1 MKPML
6 NRLSNVRK
14 HPNETMM
21 KRICL
26 LLTLG
31 LMMGCITTGF
41 SQSGYRL
48 WLDYK
53 PLGEVL
59 ANQYRSQIHKLVFPV
74 HSETDRIAKR
84 ELLLALDGLLGY
96 QPESADRIEGP
107 GTLVIGT
114 SASLSSLAGAG
125 DARDALPKHDEAYV
139 IHSLAGDSGSGT
151 IILGDTDKGVLYGV
165 YAFIGLL
172 QRGADISQLAL
183 VEAPKIQ
190 LRVLNHW
197 DNLDRTVERGY
208 AGFSLWDWHRL
219 PGYRDPRYTDYARAN
234 ASIGING
241 TVLNNVN
248 ANARMLTAP
257 YLEKAAALADIFRPY
272 GIKVYLS
279 ARFSAPI
286 ELGGLPNADPLNP
299 DVQQWWKDK
308 VDEIYRYI
316 PDFGG
321 FLVKANSE
329 GQPGPQNYGRSHADG
344 ANLLADALKPHDGVV
359 MWRAFVYEDT
369 EPEDRAKQ
377 AYNEFK
383 PLDGQFRDNVIV
395 QVKNG
400 AIDFQPREPFHP
412 LFGAMLHTPLMM
424 EFQITQEYLGF
435 ATNLVYLGTLFSE
448 ALNADTYANGPHST
462 VARVVDGS
470 INRHAL
476 TAMAGVANTGTSIN
490 WTGHPF
496 AQANWYAYGKLAWDP
511 EADARVIAEDW
522 LRSTFGN
529 EASLIDTLL
538 PMMMQSRETAVNYMT
553 PLGLHHL
560 MGWSH
565 HYGPGPWIKD
575 KPRTDWTSV
584 YYHQASKDGIGF
596 DRTASGS
603 NALSQYAPEV
613 RRLFEDP
620 QTCPDE
626 YLLWFHHLPWDFKM
640 KSGETLWEAICR
652 HYYRGVE
659 EVADMQATWAA
670 QRGKVDDTVFWE
682 VSDLLAMQHEE
693 ATLWRDACV
702 LYFQQFS
709 GMPIPEGLTLPE
721 HPLEYYENL
730 QFHFVP
736 GN

>member
-1 MKPML
+1 M
-6 NRLSNVRK
+6 NI
-14 HPNETMM
+14 TI
-21 KRICL
+21 RIL
-26 LLTLG
+26 LFLACVCCHNLP
-31 LMMGCITTGF
+31 LAA
-41 SQSGYRL
+41 QSGYRL
-48 WLDYK
+48 WLDFK
-53 PLGEVL
+53 PLPTETA
-59 ANQYRSQIHKLVFPV
+59 ANYKQQLRALLFPV
-74 HSETDRIAKR
+74 TSQTDSVARQ
-84 ELLLALDGLLGY
+84 ELLTAVNGLLGECLKSVDTL
-96 QPESADRIEGP
+96 QET

-114 SASLSSLAGAG
+114 PATLPWLAGEAIAEHLRHVG
-125 DARDALPKHDEAYV
+125 DEGYGIHHTAIKGKPTTV
-139 IHSLAGDSGSGT
+139 ILANTSSG
-151 IILGDTDKGVLYGV
+151 ILYGV
-165 YAFIGLL
+165 YAFLGVL
-172 QRGADISQLAL
+172 QRGEDISQLATTTQ
-183 VEAPKIQ
+183 PKIA
-190 LRVLNHW
+190 LRLLNHW

-248 ANARMLTAP
+248 ANALMLTAP
-257 YLEKAAALADIFRPY
+257 YLEKAATLADIFRPY

-286 ELGGLPNADPLNP
+286 ELGSLADADPLNP
-299 DVQQWWKDK
+299 EVQQWWNDK
-308 VDEIYRYI
+308 VAEIYRYI

-329 GQPGPQNYGRSHADG
+329 GQPGPQNYGRSHAEG
-344 ANLLADALKPHDGVV
+344 ANMLADALNPHGGVV

-412 LFGAMLHTPLMM
+412 LFGAMPGTPLMM

-435 ATNLVYLGTLFSE
+435 ATNLAYLGTLFSE
-448 ALNADTYANGPHST
+448 TLLADTYADGPHST
-462 VARVVDGS
+462 VARVIDGS
-470 INRHAL
+470 LTGQKL
-476 TAMAGVANTGTSIN
+476 TAMAGVANTGTAIN

-496 AQANWYAYGKLAWDP
+496 AQANWFAYGKMAWDP
-511 EADARVIAEDW
+511 DADAGTIAEDW
-522 LRSTFGN
+522 LRRTFGN
-529 EASLIDTLL
+529 DASLIGTLL
-538 PMMMQSRETAVNYMT
+538 PMMMQSRETVVNYMT

-575 KPRTDWTSV
+575 KQRADWTSV
-584 YYHQASKDGIGF
+584 YYHQAGKDGIGF

-603 NALSQYAPEV
+603 GALSQYAPEV
-613 RRLFEDP
+613 QALFADP

-626 YLLWFHHLPWDFKM
+626 YLLWFHHLPWDFRM
-640 KSGETLWEAICR
+640 KSGETLWEALCG
-652 HYYRGVE
+652 HYYGGVE
-659 EVADMQATWAA
+659 EVADMQAVWEA
-670 QRGKVDDTVFWE
+670 QRGKVDSTVFQE
-682 VSDLLAMQHEE
+682 VSDLLAIQHQE

-709 GMPIPEGLTLPE
+709 GMPIPDGLEQPE

-736 GN
+736 GI

>member
-1 MKPML
+1 MNITIRILLFLAYVCCL
-6 NRLSNVRK
+6 NL
-14 HPNETMM
+14 P
-21 KRICL
+21 IAA
-26 LLTLG
+26 
-31 LMMGCITTGF
+31 
-41 SQSGYRL
+41 QSGYRL
-48 WLDYK
+48 WLDFK
-53 PLGEVL
+53 PLPTETAADYKRQL
-59 ANQYRSQIHKLVFPV
+59 KTLLFPV
-74 HSETDRIAKR
+74 ANRTDSIAR
-84 ELLLALDGLLGY
+84 QELLTAVNGLLG
-96 QPESADRIEGP
+96 EGLKSVDTLQEF

-114 SASLSSLAGAG
+114 PATLPWLAGEAIAG
-125 DARDALPKHDEAYV
+125 HLQHIGDEGYGIHYTAIKGKPTTV
-139 IHSLAGDSGSGT
+139 IFANTSSG
-151 IILGDTDKGVLYGV
+151 ILYGV
-165 YAFIGLL
+165 YAFLGVL
-172 QRGADISQLAL
+172 QRGEDISQLATTTQ
-183 VEAPKIQ
+183 PKIA
-190 LRVLNHW
+190 LRLLNHW

-248 ANARMLTAP
+248 ANALMLTAP

-286 ELGGLPNADPLNP
+286 ELGGLADADPLNP
-299 DVQQWWKDK
+299 EVQQWWNDK
-308 VDEIYRYI
+308 VAEIYRYI

-329 GQPGPQNYGRSHADG
+329 GQPGPQNYGRSHAEG
-344 ANLLADALKPHDGVV
+344 ANMLADALNPHGGVV

-383 PLDGQFRDNVIV
+383 PLDGQFRENVIV

-412 LFGAMLHTPLMM
+412 LFGAMPGTPLMM

-435 ATNLVYLGTLFSE
+435 ATNLAYLGTLFSE
-448 ALNADTYANGPHST
+448 TLLADTYAHGPHST
-462 VARVVDGS
+462 VARIIDGS
-470 INRHAL
+470 LTGQKL
-476 TAMAGVANTGTSIN
+476 TAMAGVANTGTAVN

-496 AQANWYAYGKLAWDP
+496 AQANWFAYGKLAWDP
-511 EADARVIAEDW
+511 DTDASAIADDW
-522 LRSTFGN
+522 LRRTFGN
-529 EASLIDTLL
+529 DASLIGALL
-538 PMMMQSRETAVNYMT
+538 PMMMQSRETIVNYMT

-575 KPRTDWTSV
+575 KQRADWTSV
-584 YYHQASKDGIGF
+584 YYHQANKDGIGF
-596 DRTASGS
+596 NRTASGS
-603 NALSQYAPEV
+603 DALSQYAPEV
-613 RRLFEDP
+613 QAQFEDP

-626 YLLWFHHLPWDFKM
+626 YLLWFHHLPWDFRM
-640 KSGETLWEAICR
+640 KSGETLWEALCH
-652 HYYRGVE
+652 HYYSGVE
-659 EVADMQATWAA
+659 EVAGMRAVWKA
-670 QRGKVDDTVFWE
+670 QKGKVNDTVFEE
-682 VSDLLAMQHEE
+682 VSDLLAIQHEE
-693 ATLWRDACV
+693 AMLWRDACV

-709 GMPIPEGLTLPE
+709 GMPIPDGLERPE

-736 GN
+736 GI

>member
-1 MKPML
+1 
-6 NRLSNVRK
+6 
-14 HPNETMM
+14 MM
-21 KRICL
+21 KRSHL
-26 LLTLG
+26 LLTVG
-31 LMMGCITTGF
+31 LMMAF
-41 SQSGYRL
+41 ALSAFAQSGYNL

-53 PLGEVL
+53 PLDARL
-59 ANQYRSQIHKLVFPV
+59 ADQYRTTMRTLLFPV
-74 HSETDRIAKR
+74 ANETDSIAKQ
-84 ELLLALDGLLGY
+84 ELLHAFDGMLGFRPGDAG
-96 QPESADRIEGP
+96 QTGEAGMLMVGTPATLSDQAGKKFADRLGKMGDEGY
-107 GTLVIGT
+107 GIYSTATEGHQGI
-114 SASLSSLAGAG
+114 
-125 DARDALPKHDEAYV
+125 
-139 IHSLAGDSGSGT
+139 T
-151 IILGDTDKGVLYGV
+151 IIANNSTGLLYGV
-165 YAFIGLL
+165 YAFIGML
-172 QRGADISQLAL
+172 QRGDDISSLT
-183 VEAPKIQ
+183 VTEAPKIQ

-248 ANARMLTAP
+248 ANALMLTAP

-286 ELGGLPNADPLNP
+286 ELGGLADADPMNS
-299 DVQQWWKDK
+299 DVQQWWADK
-308 VDEIYRYI
+308 AAEIYRYI

-329 GQPGPQNYGRSHADG
+329 GQPGPQNYGRGHADG
-344 ANLLADALKPHDGVV
+344 ANMLADALKPFGGIV
-359 MWRAFVYEDT
+359 MWRAFVYDNAV
-369 EPEDRAKQ
+369 PEDRAKQ
-377 AYNEFK
+377 AYNEFV
-383 PLDGQFRDNVIV
+383 PLDGEFRDNVVI

-412 LFGAMLHTPLMM
+412 LFGAMPQSQLMM

-448 ALNADTYANGPHST
+448 TLQADTYANGPNST
-462 VARVVDGS
+462 VAKIIDG
-470 INRHAL
+470 AL
-476 TAMAGVANTGTSIN
+476 NQQQITAMAGVANTGTATN

-496 AQANWYAYGKLAWDP
+496 GQANWYAYGRLAWDP
-511 EADARVIAEDW
+511 DADAQAIAEDW
-522 LRSTFGN
+522 LRRTFGN
-529 EASLIDTLL
+529 DGDFINAIL
-538 PMMMQSRETAVNYMT
+538 PLMMRSRETAVNYMT

-575 KPRTDWTSV
+575 KPRADWTSV
-584 YYHQASKDGIGF
+584 YYHQADKDGIGF

-603 NALSQYAPEV
+603 DALSQYTPEV
-613 RRLFEDP
+613 QAQFSDP

-640 KSGETLWEAICR
+640 KSGESLWESLCR
-652 HYYRGVE
+652 HYYKGAE
-659 EVADMQATWAA
+659 EVAGMQAVWAA
-670 QRGKVDDTVFWE
+670 QRNKVDDVVFRE
-682 VSDLLAMQHEE
+682 VADLLAVQYEE
-693 ATLWRDACV
+693 AELWRDACV

-709 GMPIPEGLTLPE
+709 GMPIPAGLPQPE
-721 HPLEYYENL
+721 HPLSYYENL
-730 QFHFVP
+730 HYHFVP

>member
-1 MKPML
+1 
-6 NRLSNVRK
+6 
-14 HPNETMM
+14 M
-21 KRICL
+21 KRSHL
-26 LLTLG
+26 LLTVG
-31 LMMGCITTGF
+31 LMMAF
-41 SQSGYRL
+41 ALSAFAQSGYNL

-53 PLGEVL
+53 PLDARL
-59 ANQYRSQIHKLVFPV
+59 ADQYRTTMRTLLFPV
-74 HSETDRIAKR
+74 ANETDSIAKQ
-84 ELLLALDGLLGY
+84 ELLHAFDGMLGFRPGDAG
-96 QPESADRIEGP
+96 QPGEAGMLTVGTPATLSDQARKKFADRLGKMGDEGY
-107 GTLVIGT
+107 GIYSTATEGHQGI
-114 SASLSSLAGAG
+114 
-125 DARDALPKHDEAYV
+125 
-139 IHSLAGDSGSGT
+139 T
-151 IILGDTDKGVLYGV
+151 IIANNSKGLLYGV
-165 YAFIGLL
+165 YAFIGML
-172 QRGADISQLAL
+172 QRGDDISSLT
-183 VEAPKIQ
+183 VTEAPKIQ

-248 ANARMLTAP
+248 ANALMLTAP

-286 ELGGLPNADPLNP
+286 ELGGLADADPMNS
-299 DVQQWWKDK
+299 DVQQWWADK
-308 VDEIYRYI
+308 AAEIYRYI

-329 GQPGPQNYGRSHADG
+329 GQPGPQNYGRGHADG
-344 ANLLADALKPHDGVV
+344 ANMLADALKPFGGIV
-359 MWRAFVYEDT
+359 MWRAFVYDNAV
-369 EPEDRAKQ
+369 PEDRAKQ
-377 AYNEFK
+377 AYNEFV
-383 PLDGQFRDNVIV
+383 PLDGEFRDNVVI

-412 LFGAMLHTPLMM
+412 LFGAMPQSQLMM

-448 ALNADTYANGPHST
+448 TLQADTYANGPNST
-462 VARVVDGS
+462 VAKIIDG
-470 INRHAL
+470 AL
-476 TAMAGVANTGTSIN
+476 NQQQITAMAGVANTGTATN

-496 AQANWYAYGKLAWDP
+496 GQANWYAYGRLAWDP
-511 EADARVIAEDW
+511 DADAQAIAEDW
-522 LRSTFGN
+522 LRRTFGN
-529 EASLIDTLL
+529 DGDFINAIL
-538 PMMMQSRETAVNYMT
+538 PLMMQSRETAVNYMT

-575 KPRTDWTSV
+575 KPRADWTSV
-584 YYHQASKDGIGF
+584 YYHQADKDGIGF

-603 NALSQYAPEV
+603 DALSQYTPEV
-613 RRLFEDP
+613 QAQFSDP

-640 KSGETLWEAICR
+640 KSGESLWESLCR
-652 HYYRGVE
+652 HYYKGAE
-659 EVADMQATWAA
+659 EVAGMQAVWAA
-670 QRGKVDDTVFWE
+670 QRNKVDDVVFRE
-682 VSDLLAMQHEE
+682 VADLLAVQYEE
-693 ATLWRDACV
+693 AELWRDACV

-709 GMPIPEGLTLPE
+709 GMPIPAGLPQPE
-721 HPLEYYENL
+721 HPLSYYENL
-730 QFHFVP
+730 HYHFVP